1 MTTPRAM
8 TGISA
13 TQDELKDFFENHANI
28 AFDLCW
34 DAHCKVDFYA
44 KLLADIKKGLVL
56 SDELP
61 EAKGLS
67 TSVTKVIIQKQHKQ
81 AIAAAESAWEL
92 SGDIAREFRTTIR
105 SALPEG
111 ESIPQYDIEYQAK
124 NTREPA
130 RVRIKTWRR
139 NISVELIGSE
149 SALDELHG
157 LVTLAALRE
166 T

>member
-1 MTTPRAM
+1 MTTPTAT

-13 TQDELKDFFENHANI
+13 TSDELKDFFENHASI

-34 DAHCKVDFYA
+34 EAHTKADFYA
-44 KLLADIKKGLVL
+44 KLLGDVQKGRVL
-56 SDELP
+56 SEELP
-61 EAKGLS
+61 EAKGFPPS
-67 TSVTKVIIQKQHKQ
+67 IVKTVIQKQHKQ
-81 AIAAAESAWEL
+81 AVAAAESAWEL
-92 SGDIAREFRTTIR
+92 SEDIAKEFRTTIR

-139 NISVELIGSE
+139 NVSVELIGSE
-149 SALDELHG
+149 AALDELHG
-157 LVTLAALRE
+157 LITLAALRG
-166 T
+166 

>member
-1 MTTPRAM
+1 MTRPRAM

-34 DAHCKVDFYA
+34 DAHGKINFYT
-44 KLLADIKKGLVL
+44 KLLDDIKKGLVL

-67 TSVTKVIIQKQHKQ
+67 AAATKSVIQKLYKQ
-81 AIAAAESAWEL
+81 AIAAAETAWEL

-105 SALPEG
+105 SAIPEG
-111 ESIPQYDIEYQAK
+111 ETIPQYDVEYHAK
-124 NTREPA
+124 NTQKSA
-130 RVRIKTWRR
+130 KVRIKTCRR
-139 NISVELIGSE
+139 NIEVELIGSE
-149 SALDELHG
+149 SALDQLHG
-157 LVTLAALRE
+157 LVTLAALRNV
-166 T
+166 

>member
-1 MTTPRAM
+1 MTTPRAT

-13 TQDELKDFFENHANI
+13 TADELKDFFENHASI

-34 DAHCKVDFYA
+34 EAQTKSNFYA
-44 KLLADIKKGLVL
+44 KLLSDVQKGRVL
-56 SDELP
+56 SEELP
-61 EAKGLS
+61 EAKGLPPS
-67 TSVTKVIIQKQHKQ
+67 IVKTVIQKQHKQ
-81 AIAAAESAWEL
+81 AVAAAESAWEL
-92 SGDIAREFRTTIR
+92 SGDIAKEFRTTIR

-124 NTREPA
+124 NTREAA

-139 NISVELIGSE
+139 NIAVEVIGSE

-157 LVTLAALRE
+157 LVTLAALK
-166 T
+166 

>member
-1 MTTPRAM
+1 MTRPRAM

-34 DAHCKVDFYA
+34 DAHGKINFYT

-67 TSVTKVIIQKQHKQ
+67 PSVTKVIIQKQHKL
-81 AIAAAESAWEL
+81 AVAAAESAWEL

-105 SALPEG
+105 SALPDG
-111 ESIPQYDIEYQAK
+111 ETIPQYDIEYQAK
-124 NTREPA
+124 NTQKSA
-130 RVRIKTWRR
+130 KVRIKTWRR
-139 NISVELIGSE
+139 NIAVELIGSE

-157 LVTLAALRE
+157 LVTLAALRS
-166 T
+166 

>member
-1 MTTPRAM
+1 MTRPRA
-8 TGISA
+8 TTEISA
-13 TQDELKDFFENHANI
+13 TQDELRDLFERHATM

-34 DAHCKVDFYA
+34 DAHCHADFYN
-44 KLLADIKKGLVL
+44 KLMADVKNGRVL

-61 EAKGLS
+61 EAKGLPPS
-67 TSVTKVIIQKQHKQ
+67 TVKTVIQKQHKQ
-81 AIAAAESAWEL
+81 ALTTAESAWEL

-105 SALPEG
+105 SALPDG
-111 ESIPQYDIEYQAK
+111 ETIPQYDIEHQAK

-130 RVRIKTWRR
+130 WVRIKTWRR

-157 LVTLAALRE
+157 LVTLAALRS
-166 T
+166 

>member
-1 MTTPRAM
+1 MTTPTAT

-13 TQDELKDFFENHANI
+13 TQDEIRDFFENHASI

-34 DAHCKVDFYA
+34 DAHTKADFYN
-44 KLLADIKKGLVL
+44 KLLAEVQTVRVL

-61 EAKGLS
+61 EAKGLPP
-67 TSVTKVIIQKQHKQ
+67 SVVKTVIQKQHKQ
-81 AIAAAESAWEL
+81 AAAESAWEL

-105 SALPEG
+105 SATPDG
-111 ESIPQYDIEYQAK
+111 ESIPQFDIEYQAR
-124 NTREPA
+124 NTQEPA

-139 NISVELIGSE
+139 NISVELVGSE

-157 LVTLAALRE
+157 LITLAALRG
-166 T
+166 

>member
-1 MTTPRAM
+1 MTRPTATTENSAM
-8 TGISA
+8 H
-13 TQDELKDFFENHANI
+13 DELKVFFENHANI

-34 DAHCKVDFYA
+34 DAHGKINFYT

-67 TSVTKVIIQKQHKQ
+67 TSVTKSVIQKQHKL
-81 AIAAAESAWEL
+81 AVAAAESAWEL

-111 ESIPQYDIEYQAK
+111 ETIPQYDVEYQAK
-124 NTREPA
+124 NTHKSA
-130 RVRIKTWRR
+130 KVKIKTWRR
-139 NISVELIGSE
+139 NIEVELIGSE

-157 LVTLAALRE
+157 LITLAILKN
-166 T
+166 